1 MIRKTPFSLI
11 TIIFISSCSFE
22 QDTRLICEC
31 SFEQRSY
38 NSSQLDVDNS
48 AKTECINEEKKS
60 LIFNKSKK
68 KFDFEGGY
76 LGDPSYLMFT
86 DDYVSISYNNKT
98 ILRDNKLNRITQ
110 ILTLESGLIEP
121 QSIDNS
127 FGFKFEEYY
136 RAVWQCEITQGI

>member
-1 MIRKTPFSLI
+1 VIRKTLFSLI

-38 NSSQLDVDNS
+38 NSSKFDVDNS

-68 KFDFEGGY
+68 KFDFEGRY

-127 FGFKFEEYY
+127 SGFKFEEYH

>member
-1 MIRKTPFSLI
+1 MIRKTLFSSI

-38 NSSQLDVDNS
+38 NSSQRDIDNS
-48 AKTECINEEKKS
+48 AKTECINEEKES

-68 KFDFEGGY
+68 KFDFGGGH
-76 LGDPSYLMFT
+76 LGDLSYLMFT

-110 ILTLESGLIEP
+110 ILTLEMGFIEP

-136 RAVWQCEITQGI
+136 RQVWQCEITQGI

>member
-1 MIRKTPFSLI
+1 MIRKTLFSLI
-11 TIIFISSCSFE
+11 TIIFISSCSFD

-31 SFEQRSY
+31 SFEERSY

-48 AKTECINEEKKS
+48 AKTECTNDEKKS

-98 ILRDNKLNRITQ
+98 ILRDNRLNRITQ

-127 FGFKFEEYY
+127 FGFEEYY